1 MMSVSEERLDS
12 TKIGQELKLIQI
24 TIKIIIKLSNKST
37 ILSLFTVFS
46 LMSFQTLLS
55 SIKDN
60 GEI

>member
-46 LMSFQTLLS
+46 LTSFQTLLS

>member
-46 LMSFQTLLS
+46 LTSFQTLLS

-60 GEI
+60 GEM